1 MSMILFGDSLGCGE
15 NGGVLVAQLG
25 VLLDVLDEVDE
36 RVLVELPV
44 AKVRLALQ
52 HPLGCKARQ
61 RKEDPIKLGDGGTDS
76 GADMIPFDPPS
87 LSGKQHFCMAP
98 SLFNEYDNL

>member
-1 MSMILFGDSLGCGE
+1 MLCIHLPLQHRLSTTASLP
-15 NGGVLVAQLG
+15 LHLYTFSPTYFAQLG

-52 HPLGCKARQ
+52 HPFG
-61 RKEDPIKLGDGGTDS
+61 
-76 GADMIPFDPPS
+76 
-87 LSGKQHFCMAP
+87 
-98 SLFNEYDNL
+98 

>member
-15 NGGVLVAQLG
+15 DGGVLVAQLG

-44 AKVRLALQ
+44 AEVRLALQ
-52 HPLGCKARQ
+52 HPLG
-61 RKEDPIKLGDGGTDS
+61 
-76 GADMIPFDPPS
+76 
-87 LSGKQHFCMAP
+87 
-98 SLFNEYDNL
+98 